1 MKKEKEAKT
10 KQGDISIGVRPVTF
24 LLAFDTEWVRLSR

>member
-1 MKKEKEAKT
+1 MKKEKEPKT

-24 LLAFDTEWVRLSR
+24 LLAFDSAL